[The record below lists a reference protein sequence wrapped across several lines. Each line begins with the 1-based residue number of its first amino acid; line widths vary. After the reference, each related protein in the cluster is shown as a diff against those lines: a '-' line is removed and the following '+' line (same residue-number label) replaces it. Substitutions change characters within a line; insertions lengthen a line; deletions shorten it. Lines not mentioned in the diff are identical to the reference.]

1 MSKLEI
7 GRSGGMADV
16 PDSKSG
22 APYTGVWVQV
32 PPSVLMRDE
41 KSLRILSNL
50 LSEKQR
56 ALCDS
61 SEWDDDYLDPP
72 AWFDYLLGHSILFC
86 STDELWI
93 LLNQMGDRVLV
104 LNESSP
110 YNSRFLLVPGDFAD
124 KALVLGF
131 LPE

>member
-1 MSKLEI
+1 
-7 GRSGGMADV
+7 
-16 PDSKSG
+16 
-22 APYTGVWVQV
+22 
-32 PPSVLMRDE
+32 MRDE

-56 ALCDS
+56 VLCDS

-72 AWFDYLLGHSILFC
+72 AWLAYLLSHSILFG

-93 LLNQMGDRVLV
+93 LLNQMDDRVLV
-104 LNESSP
+104 LNEASP
-110 YNSRFLLVPGDFAD
+110 EASRFLLVPGDFAK